1 MVIDRVICDA
11 QETNNAAEEATAL
24 DAGKAKIK
32 APRMSKLEESESKAF
47 LDVCSR

>member
-24 DAGKAKIK
+24 DAGKAQNKSSTNVK
-32 APRMSKLEESESKAF
+32 AGESESRAF